1 LTAYFARRVLAAF
14 GIIWLVL
21 TMLFFFLRAIPGDIM
36 LAAGGERPS
45 DMTTEQRE
53 RIKHDLGLDRPV
65 HIQYFDWLSKAVRG
79 DFGVSLFSKRP
90 VLRDVAVRIPRTI
103 ELALAS
109 ALLGAVVGISVGI
122 ISALNSKSWLD
133 TALNAVLVFLGSLPV
148 YVSGIVLILVFGL
161 HLGWV
166 PTGGFVEAKENLG
179 EHLRLLILPTVALA
193 MWLGAVTARMTRSTM
208 LEVLG
213 QDYVRTAFSK
223 GLGSRTVYLRHAL
236 KNALIPVVTSLG
248 LQVGSLLG
256 GAVFTE
262 MVFTWPGLGLAYVR
276 AVVNRDY
283 PVIQGVVVITCS
295 AFIVTN
301 LVVDLLVGFLD
312 PRISYE

>member
-1 LTAYFARRVLAAF
+1 
-14 GIIWLVL
+14 
-21 TMLFFFLRAIPGDIM
+21 MRALPGDIM
-36 LAAGGERPS
+36 LAASGERPNT
-45 DMTTEQRE
+45 MTAEQRE
-53 RIKHDLGLDRPV
+53 MIKHNLGLDRPV
-65 HIQYFDWLSKAVRG
+65 YIQYFDWLSNAVRG
-79 DFGVSLFSKRP
+79 DFGVSIFTKRP
-90 VLRDVAVRIPRTI
+90 VLRDVAVRIPRTL
-103 ELALAS
+103 ELALTS
-109 ALLGAVVGISVGI
+109 ALLGSVVGISIGI
-122 ISALNSKSWLD
+122 LSALNSMSWLD
-133 TALNAVLVFLGSLPV
+133 VTLNAVLIFLGSLPV
-148 YVSGIVLILVFGL
+148 YVSGVVLILVFGL

-179 EHLRLLILPTVALA
+179 DHLRLLILPTLTLA

-208 LEVLG
+208 LEVLNA
-213 QDYVRTAFSK
+213 DYVRTAFAK
-223 GLGSRTVYLRHAL
+223 GLSSRTVYVRHAL

-276 AVVNRDY
+276 AVVNRDF

-295 AFIVTN
+295 AFILTN
-301 LVVDLLVGFLD
+301 LAVDLIIGIID